1 MYFRNFYYVTEGCV
15 TIKLTPPSNTKYL
28 HVNKDYDNYEF
39 SSEINP
45 WNCQEKYINDFQKVR
60 FTEIVLYPGMMFFIP
75 MYWFYSIKYTENT
88 TICNFKYRTLM
99 NTLTISPH
107 LLFNFLQKTNIKYTT
122 TKTVKNINKAV
133 EETETKKSTSEKASN
148 KNEKKDSVQINSF
161 GQPKSIEE
169 IIADEGSHTTI
180 NSEKITNHDKLIK
193 PALES
198 PSKDSTPLSQLIPN
212 MM

>member
-1 MYFRNFYYVTEGCV
+1 
-15 TIKLTPPSNTKYL
+15 
-28 HVNKDYDNYEF
+28 
-39 SSEINP
+39 
-45 WNCQEKYINDFQKVR
+45 
-60 FTEIVLYPGMMFFIP
+60 
-75 MYWFYSIKYTENT
+75 
-88 TICNFKYRTLM
+88 
-99 NTLTISPH
+99 
-107 LLFNFLQKTNIKYTT
+107 
-122 TKTVKNINKAV
+122 
-133 EETETKKSTSEKASN
+133 KKSTSEKASN